1 MNKEFIAIDGK
12 RIRQSFDTKSDKK
25 AIHMVSAWASSA
37 GLVLGQLKTEE
48 KSNEIQAIPNLLD
61 LLDIND
67 CTVTID
73 AMGCQKD
80 IVEKI
85 VEKNGI
91 YVIAVKKNQRNLYKS
106 IENLFS
112 KTSPEDLNGP
122 DFDFHG
128 VESEKIVHGRHE
140 ERYCFTTSNLEKIPM
155 ASEWHGAKTVAVV
168 ISRVT
173 VQGKTTYSM
182 RYYISNAENYAQ
194 MIATAVRSHWG
205 IENSLHWIL
214 DVAFREDDSRIRKG
228 HGQENFAVLRHIAVN
243 LLKRAQPAKKTFG
256 MATQRLKAG
265 WDNDYMYKI
274 LFGM

>member
-1 MNKEFIAIDGK
+1 
-12 RIRQSFDTKSDKK
+12 
-25 AIHMVSAWASSA
+25 MVSAWASSA
-37 GLVLGQLKTEE
+37 GLVLGQLKTED

-67 CTVTID
+67 CIVTID

-80 IVEKI
+80 IVKKI
-85 VEKNGI
+85 VEKKGG
-91 YVIAVKKNQRNLYKS
+91 YVIAVKRNQGNLYNS
-106 IENLFS
+106 IKALFS
-112 KTSPEDLNGP
+112 KASPENLNGP
-122 DFDFHG
+122 DFDFYE

-155 ASEWHGAKTVAVV
+155 ASEWYGVKTVAVV
-168 ISRVT
+168 VSRVT
-173 VQGKTTYSM
+173 VQGKTKSSM
-182 RYYISNAENYAQ
+182 RYYISSVENSAQ
-194 MIATAVRSHWG
+194 IIAKAVRSHWG

-243 LLKRAQPAKKTFG
+243 LLKRAQPEKKKFG

-265 WDNDYMYKI
+265 WNNDYMHKI
-274 LFGM
+274 LFGI